1 MKSPAQPNSSGQS
14 LSQELPADR
23 LFEPLQQVTIFAGL
37 DDATLGRLLSK
48 AVRLEVGPGQVVV
61 REGESGN
68 KMYLLLAGEARVI
81 KAFGT
86 DREVEL
92 ARICAGDFFGEM
104 CLLETLPRVATVQ
117 TTSAS
122 VLLRLSAMAFL
133 DLYEA
138 RPDQHSI
145 LILNLARDLSRR
157 LRRLDEAFA
166 ARH

>member
-1 MKSPAQPNSSGQS
+1 MTHPSGEYS
-14 LSQELPADR
+14 DAGL
-23 LFEPLQQVTIFAGL
+23 EPFRQVTIFAGL
-37 DDATLGRLLSK
+37 DASALRQLLRKAIRQEVDAGH
-48 AVRLEVGPGQVVV
+48 VVV

-68 KMYLLLAGEARVI
+68 QFYLLLEGDARVV

-86 DREVEL
+86 DREIEL
-92 ARICAGDFFGEM
+92 AQVRSGDFFGEM

-117 TTSAS
+117 TTSAA

-133 DLYEA
+133 DLYDT
-138 RPDQHSI
+138 RPDQHS
-145 LILNLARDLSRR
+145 LLLLNLARDLSRR

>member
-1 MKSPAQPNSSGQS
+1 MI
-14 LSQELPADR
+14 
-23 LFEPLQQVTIFAGL
+23 EPLQQITIFAGL
-37 DDATLGRLLSK
+37 DKAVLTRLVSK
-48 AVRLEVGPGQVVV
+48 AARLEVEPGHVVV

-68 KMYLLLAGEARVI
+68 RFYLLLTGDARVV

-86 DREVEL
+86 EYEVEL
-92 ARICAGDFFGEM
+92 ARIHAGDFFGEM

-117 TTSAS
+117 TTTAA

-133 DLYEA
+133 DLYES

>member
-1 MKSPAQPNSSGQS
+1 MHEPKVKPDGPS
-14 LSQELPADR
+14 L
-23 LFEPLQQVTIFAGL
+23 EPLQQITIFAGL
-37 DDATLGRLLSK
+37 DPAALTRLLSK
-48 AVRLEVGPGQVVV
+48 AVRLEVPEGQVVV

-68 KMYLLLAGEARVI
+68 QFYLLLTGAARVV
-81 KAFGT
+81 KAFET
-86 DREVEL
+86 VDAVEL
-92 ARICAGDFFGEM
+92 AQIKAGDFFGEM

-122 VLLRLSAMAFL
+122 VILRLSALAFL
-133 DLYEA
+133 DLYDS
-138 RPDQHSI
+138 RPDQHSL

>member
-1 MKSPAQPNSSGQS
+1 MTDPSEGTPDPA
-14 LSQELPADR
+14 LEL
-23 LFEPLQQVTIFAGL
+23 LHKVTIFVGL
-37 DDATLGRLLSK
+37 DEAALLRMMSK
-48 AVRLEVGPGQVVV
+48 AVRLEVETGHVVV

-68 KMYLLLAGEARVI
+68 QFYLLLSGNARVI

-86 DREVEL
+86 DHEFEL
-92 ARICAGDFFGEM
+92 ARLRSGDFFGEM

-117 TTSAS
+117 TTSPAI
-122 VLLRLSAMAFL
+122 LLRLSSMAFL
-133 DLYEA
+133 DLYET

-157 LRRLDEAFA
+157 LRRLDEVFA

>member
-1 MKSPAQPNSSGQS
+1 MIAAKVN
-14 LSQELPADR
+14 PADPS
-23 LFEPLQQVTIFAGL
+23 LEPLQQVTIFAGL
-37 DDATLGRLLSK
+37 DRAALSRLLSK
-48 AVRLEVGPGQVVV
+48 AVRLEVPAGQVVV

-68 KMYLLLAGEARVI
+68 QFYVLLTGAARVV

-86 DREVEL
+86 EGEVEL
-92 ARICAGDFFGEM
+92 ARVRAGDFFGEM

-117 TTSAS
+117 TTSAA
-122 VLLRLSAMAFL
+122 VVLRLSSMAFL
-133 DLYEA
+133 DLYEV
-138 RPDQHSI
+138 RPEQHSI

>member
-1 MKSPAQPNSSGQS
+1 MSHSTDTVPD
-14 LSQELPADR
+14 LD
-23 LFEPLQQVTIFAGL
+23 PLRKVTIFAGL
-37 DDATLGRLLSK
+37 DDAALRRLLTK
-48 AVRLEVGPGQVVV
+48 AVRLEVGAGEVIL

-68 KMYLLLAGEARVI
+68 QFYLLLSGEARVV

-86 DREVEL
+86 DREFEL
-92 ARICAGDFFGEM
+92 ARVQAGDFFGEM

-117 TTSAS
+117 TTTTA

-133 DLYEA
+133 DLYDS
-138 RPDQHSI
+138 RPEQHGI

-166 ARH
+166 SKH

>member
-1 MKSPAQPNSSGQS
+1 MADSTGNSTD
-14 LSQELPADR
+14 LPLA
-23 LFEPLQQVTIFAGL
+23 PLRQVTIFAGL
-37 DDATLGRLLSK
+37 ADATLHRLLGK
-48 AVRLEVGPGQVVV
+48 AVRLEVEAGQVVI

-68 KMYLLLAGEARVI
+68 QFYLLLSGDARVV

-86 DREVEL
+86 EDEVEL
-92 ARICAGDFFGEM
+92 ARVHAGDFFGEM

-117 TTSAS
+117 TTSPA

-138 RPDQHSI
+138 RPDQHSL

>member
-1 MKSPAQPNSSGQS
+1 MI
-14 LSQELPADR
+14 
-23 LFEPLQQVTIFAGL
+23 EPLQKITIFAGL
-37 DDATLGRLLSK
+37 DEAALTQLVSK
-48 AVRLEVGPGQVVV
+48 AVRLEVESGHVVV

-68 KMYLLLAGEARVI
+68 RFYLLLTGSARVV

-86 DREVEL
+86 EDEVEL
-92 ARICAGDFFGEM
+92 AKIHAGDFFGEM

-117 TTSAS
+117 TESPA

-133 DLYEA
+133 DLYES
-138 RPDQHSI
+138 RPNQHSI

>member
-1 MKSPAQPNSSGQS
+1 MI
-14 LSQELPADR
+14 
-23 LFEPLQQVTIFAGL
+23 EPLQKITIFAGL
-37 DDATLGRLLSK
+37 DEAALTQLVSK
-48 AVRLEVGPGQVVV
+48 AVRLEVQSGHVVV

-68 KMYLLLAGEARVI
+68 RFYLLLTGDARVV

-86 DREVEL
+86 EDEVEL
-92 ARICAGDFFGEM
+92 AKIHAGDFFGEM
-104 CLLETLPRVATVQ
+104 CLLETLPRAATVQ
-117 TTSAS
+117 TESAA

-166 ARH
+166 ALH